1 MGRDRLKSAP
11 DPTRRR
17 MRPYGKKAMPM
28 NQRSDD
34 HLQDF
39 EAKMAAA
46 GLAPMVIDTFAAYY
60 RQVVAGET
68 GIIPDETIR
77 PPGAGEV
84 FAADTLGDCREAG
97 QAALKHAVRIT
108 LNGGLGTSMGLTGP
122 KSLLTVKHQKS
133 FLGIILGQSARL
145 GIKQVLMNSFSTQAA
160 TEKAIAAM
168 APTEL
173 PLMFTQNRF
182 PKILR
187 ENLAPASWPP
197 CPELEWNPPGHG
209 DVYTA
214 MTTSGILDR
223 LLDQHIRYAL
233 ICNSDNL
240 GATMDECLLGFLVEN
255 KLPFVME
262 VAQRTPSDAKGGH
275 LAVDRTGGLI
285 LRESA
290 QFPARSQGRDITV
303 YRFFNTNNL
312 WVNLESLREL
322 ATGNRTLRLPLIVNP
337 KTLDPRNAESP
348 AVYQLESAMGAAI
361 ELFAEARAVHVPRTR
376 FFPVKTCDD
385 LLAVRSDAYELN
397 ADLVLEPHPDL
408 APPGPQIALDP
419 RFYSKIDMFDARF
432 PRGAPSLVRCRHLR
446 VEGDVLFEKG
456 VTVVGDVTITNTRQK
471 QAVIKTN
478 TTIDQDLQL

>member
-1 MGRDRLKSAP
+1 
-11 DPTRRR
+11 
-17 MRPYGKKAMPM
+17 M

-34 HLQDF
+34 HLRDF

-60 RQVVAGET
+60 RQVAAGET

-77 PPGAGEV
+77 PPGDGEV
-84 FAADTLGDCREAG
+84 VDAETLGDFRDAG
-97 QAALKHAVRIT
+97 KAALKQAVRIT

-122 KSLLTVKHQKS
+122 KSLLTVKDQKS
-133 FLGIILGQSARL
+133 FLEIILGQSSRL
-145 GIKQVLMNSFSTQAA
+145 KIKQVLMNSFSTQAA
-160 TEKAIAAM
+160 TEKALAAM
-168 APTEL
+168 APTEA

-187 ENLAPASWPP
+187 DSLAPASWPP

-223 LLDQHIRYAL
+223 LLGQDIRYAL

-240 GATMDECLLGFLVEN
+240 GATMDECLLGFFVQN
-255 KLPFVME
+255 NLPFLME
-262 VAQRTPSDAKGGH
+262 VARRTPSDAKGGH

-290 QFPARSQGRDITV
+290 QFPAHSQGRDITV

-312 WVNLESLREL
+312 WVDLKALRAL
-322 ATGNRTLRLPLIVNP
+322 TANDLTLRLPLIVNP
-337 KTLDPRNAESP
+337 KTLDPRNADSP

-361 ELFAEARAVHVPRTR
+361 GLFAGARAVHVPRTR

-397 ADLVLEPHPDL
+397 DDLVLAPHPRL
-408 APPGPQIALDP
+408 APPGPQIILDP
-419 RFYSKIDMFDARF
+419 RFYSKVDMFDARF
-432 PRGAPSLVRCRHLR
+432 PKGAPSLVGCRHLC
-446 VEGDVLFEKG
+446 VEGDVLFGKG
-456 VTVVGDVTITNTRQK
+456 VTIVGDVTITNTRKQ
-471 QAVIKTN
+471 QAVIKN
-478 TTIDQDLQL
+478 NATIDQDLQV